1 MQQVYERRRFFLS
14 TAPPKPTT
22 KFTSLEHEV
31 YLSLQRL
38 ALTLSYDVAELFK
51 AHGLSAPQFNI
62 LRILRGAAG
71 DGSGLACSE
80 IGERLLA
87 HAPDLT
93 RLLDRMALQ
102 GLVVRERERGD
113 RRVVKTCITNKG
125 LSLLADL
132 DTPLAD
138 LHLRQLGHLGGAR
151 LEALKELLEA
161 AQAQTSP
168 QPKES

>member
-1 MQQVYERRRFFLS
+1 MS
-14 TAPPKPTT
+14 TIQPGPTT

-62 LRILRGAAG
+62 LRILRGAAQ
-71 DGSGLACSE
+71 DGTRAGLACSE

-102 GLVVRERERGD
+102 GLVVRERGSGD
-113 RRVVKTCITNKG
+113 RRVVKTRITDRG
-125 LSLLADL
+125 LSVLADL
-132 DTPLAD
+132 DAPLAE
-138 LHLRQLGHLGGAR
+138 LHLRQLGHLGRER

-161 AQAQTSP
+161 AHPPTQP
-168 QPKES
+168 QLKELSL